1 MTTLVGLVGWW
12 YGALPLMA
20 VGAVYAVRG
29 ARRGWHGLRGAVHG
43 DASQLVPLMAGFRT
57 CILGLALVGISAAW
71 IWQRPVL
78 LLLSIAIAAGET
90 METSLILFAL
100 RHGAHLEYGR
110 PRARTLPS
118 RRAPTAERG
127 TVSADALGHPSC
139 EAAAC
144 APLVKEARSSGR
156 PGHIP
161 TDLVVA
167 QEASDVES
175 SSRLDFLLLHNF
187 RRRFV
192 A

>member
-78 LLLSIAIAAGET
+78 LLLALAIAAGET

-100 RHGAHLEYGR
+100 RHGADLEYGR
-110 PRARTLPS
+110 PRARDRIRTRPS

-139 EAAAC
+139 EAAEG
-144 APLVKEARSSGR
+144 APWVKEARSSGR
-156 PGHIP
+156 PGGRGSHESHARARFLP
-161 TDLVVA
+161 D
-167 QEASDVES
+167 ASDRVP
-175 SSRLDFLLLHNF
+175 
-187 RRRFV
+187 RRCG
-192 A
+192 